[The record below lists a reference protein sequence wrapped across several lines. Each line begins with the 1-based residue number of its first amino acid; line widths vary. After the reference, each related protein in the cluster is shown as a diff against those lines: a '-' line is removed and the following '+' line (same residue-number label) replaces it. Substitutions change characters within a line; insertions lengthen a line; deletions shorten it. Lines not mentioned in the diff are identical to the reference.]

1 MRHDLKNGKSL
12 DEAEKRISLDIPQD
26 DGQKETSSP
35 NIKPFT
41 NATSTPTFSDTF
53 YDISSPVETEE
64 IMATTEKRKPTI
76 AEENDLFLESCRN
89 DGILAKRGMATN
101 FVENPILKKA
111 EKTVN
116 NSTSVIDSSTSFTRN
131 ADIIEIN
138 TAVLARSSAED
149 VAALEALT
157 SKKDEVSRFRRKHVD
172 YGNNNAMHEVI
183 SQKLYALTGMT
194 SPDTKIMV
202 DKKEVRESGAL
213 EISIISPMIVGYKDL
228 GDFLIEGSATRFIA
242 PENHDKWKS
251 AAEEIKSINDS
262 SITTDQDKL
271 RRVKLMSEIYDML
284 PNYFHNEIEKS
295 FAASKFIGNWDFANF
310 NLNNIGCEFE
320 LDGEGQVISFRSAF
334 VDFGNSGVIGF
345 GGKYKE
351 LSLERANTEAKPQ
364 DKKPKDYDPALK
376 LNEEEERLVTEEI
389 IKEITRI
396 NNDTNLSK
404 SDKKLRSKLIEE
416 AGNNIIG
423 QGFKIEEEE
432 EKIMMEEM
440 IKICTTNSQSPS
452 QKKLKNQVRNK
463 AVNSILGNLIY
474 QESPSEENSALIK
487 SLLFK
492 ESHHIR
498 EEEAGMEID
507 PDSTGFLTI
516 SDLPRNT
523 PFALLFRNVL
533 KQKFNAAINALQLDE
548 ASDPSDFLDPDKKQ
562 PIHLKKSFYRDSEI
576 EMAFRLSLIPDEAIS
591 YVINKWDLSED
602 FPQIF
607 VMPDNIEDP
616 ERYRGEALANI
627 FKQRKNTLTS
637 LIPAEI
643 INDWIANNKAKAI
656 AAEESVKMS
665 LFEQTDAE
673 CNISRNSISERVLP
687 DVKCGKVSELA
698 CAIKDSIEKEKI
710 RIIKDQHFPQTEEI
724 KSKRELLSENIESRQ
739 GLEELPMSEKTARA
753 ISTFMKNEDQ
763 LKSDLDKLQKQL
775 KKLEEKSTAK
785 LILEFIKDNSARW
798 NAEIIDSDPSYNLF
812 DLKRIS
818 KIIKT
823 VSNQESLKNS
833 ESSANS
839 FNSITSLDESYS
851 SDEVSKHSINAVIY
865 EEFIK
870 ILDKISSPVQ
880 NIITDP
886 ETRMSP
892 TLSLQMTGMNKEIRI
907 I

>member
-1 MRHDLKNGKSL
+1 MLEFLLSEN
-12 DEAEKRISLDIPQD
+12 AECQMKFELLQ
-26 DGQKETSSP
+26 
-35 NIKPFT
+35 
-41 NATSTPTFSDTF
+41 
-53 YDISSPVETEE
+53 
-64 IMATTEKRKPTI
+64 
-76 AEENDLFLESCRN
+76 
-89 DGILAKRGMATN
+89 
-101 FVENPILKKA
+101 
-111 EKTVN
+111 
-116 NSTSVIDSSTSFTRN
+116 
-131 ADIIEIN
+131 
-138 TAVLARSSAED
+138 
-149 VAALEALT
+149 
-157 SKKDEVSRFRRKHVD
+157 
-172 YGNNNAMHEVI
+172 
-183 SQKLYALTGMT
+183 
-194 SPDTKIMV
+194 
-202 DKKEVRESGAL
+202 
-213 EISIISPMIVGYKDL
+213 
-228 GDFLIEGSATRFIA
+228 FIA

-251 AAEEIKSINDS
+251 TAEEIKSINDS

-284 PNYFHNEIEKS
+284 PDYFHNEIEKS

-345 GGKYKE
+345 GGNYKE

-364 DKKPKDYDPALK
+364 DKKPKDYDPTLK
-376 LNEEEERLVTEEI
+376 LNEEEEKLVTEEI
-389 IKEITRI
+389 IREIIRV
-396 NNDTNLSK
+396 NNETNLSK
-404 SDKKLRSKLIEE
+404 SDKKLRSNLIEE
-416 AGNNIIG
+416 AENNIIG
-423 QGFKIEEEE
+423 QEFEKDEEE
-432 EKIMMEEM
+432 EKILMEEM
-440 IKICTTNSQSPS
+440 IKICTINSQSPS

-533 KQKFNAAINALQLDE
+533 KQKFNAATNALQLEED
-548 ASDPSDFLDPDKKQ
+548 SDPSDLFALLYPDKKQ

>member
-1 MRHDLKNGKSL
+1 MKFELL
-12 DEAEKRISLDIPQD
+12 Q
-26 DGQKETSSP
+26 
-35 NIKPFT
+35 
-41 NATSTPTFSDTF
+41 
-53 YDISSPVETEE
+53 
-64 IMATTEKRKPTI
+64 
-76 AEENDLFLESCRN
+76 
-89 DGILAKRGMATN
+89 
-101 FVENPILKKA
+101 
-111 EKTVN
+111 
-116 NSTSVIDSSTSFTRN
+116 
-131 ADIIEIN
+131 
-138 TAVLARSSAED
+138 
-149 VAALEALT
+149 
-157 SKKDEVSRFRRKHVD
+157 
-172 YGNNNAMHEVI
+172 
-183 SQKLYALTGMT
+183 
-194 SPDTKIMV
+194 
-202 DKKEVRESGAL
+202 
-213 EISIISPMIVGYKDL
+213 
-228 GDFLIEGSATRFIA
+228 FIA

-251 AAEEIKSINDS
+251 TAEEIKSINDS

-284 PNYFHNEIEKS
+284 PDYFHNEIEKS

-345 GGKYKE
+345 GGNYKE

-364 DKKPKDYDPALK
+364 DKKPKDYDPTLK
-376 LNEEEERLVTEEI
+376 LNEEEEKLVTEEI
-389 IKEITRI
+389 IREIIRV
-396 NNDTNLSK
+396 NNETNLSK
-404 SDKKLRSKLIEE
+404 SDKKLRSNLIEE
-416 AGNNIIG
+416 AENNIIG
-423 QGFKIEEEE
+423 QEFEKDEEE
-432 EKIMMEEM
+432 EKILMEEM
-440 IKICTTNSQSPS
+440 IKICTINSQSPS

-533 KQKFNAAINALQLDE
+533 KQKFNAATNALQLEED
-548 ASDPSDFLDPDKKQ
+548 SDPSDLFALLYPDKKQ

>member
-1 MRHDLKNGKSL
+1 
-12 DEAEKRISLDIPQD
+12 
-26 DGQKETSSP
+26 
-35 NIKPFT
+35 
-41 NATSTPTFSDTF
+41 
-53 YDISSPVETEE
+53 
-64 IMATTEKRKPTI
+64 
-76 AEENDLFLESCRN
+76 
-89 DGILAKRGMATN
+89 
-101 FVENPILKKA
+101 
-111 EKTVN
+111 
-116 NSTSVIDSSTSFTRN
+116 
-131 ADIIEIN
+131 
-138 TAVLARSSAED
+138 
-149 VAALEALT
+149 
-157 SKKDEVSRFRRKHVD
+157 
-172 YGNNNAMHEVI
+172 
-183 SQKLYALTGMT
+183 
-194 SPDTKIMV
+194 
-202 DKKEVRESGAL
+202 
-213 EISIISPMIVGYKDL
+213 
-228 GDFLIEGSATRFIA
+228 
-242 PENHDKWKS
+242 
-251 AAEEIKSINDS
+251 
-262 SITTDQDKL
+262 
-271 RRVKLMSEIYDML
+271 MSEIYDML

-345 GGKYKE
+345 GGNYKE

-364 DKKPKDYDPALK
+364 NKKPKDYDPALK
-376 LNEEEERLVTEEI
+376 LNEEEERLVNEEI
-389 IKEITRI
+389 IRETIRI
-396 NNDTNLSK
+396 NNETNLSK

-423 QGFKIEEEE
+423 QEFETDEEEE
-432 EKIMMEEM
+432 EILMKEM
-440 IKICTTNSQSPS
+440 IKICTTNSQSSS

-498 EEEAGMEID
+498 EEDAGMEID

-616 ERYRGEALANI
+616 ERYRGEDLADI

-637 LIPAEI
+637 LIPDEI